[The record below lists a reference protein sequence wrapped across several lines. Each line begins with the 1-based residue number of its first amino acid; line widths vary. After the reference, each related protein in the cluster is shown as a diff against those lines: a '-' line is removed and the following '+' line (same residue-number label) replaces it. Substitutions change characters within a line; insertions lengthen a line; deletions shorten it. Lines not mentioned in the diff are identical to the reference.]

1 MDAGE
6 TDAGSDSCA
15 LQDGCCGHKPAAH
28 DMETGIQLC
37 PSGRQ
42 QVLVAGL
49 HIHVGFAVHLSHER
63 DYQRITLR
71 MLELLM
77 WLLAVSSDMF
87 GCVAGSLTAAGC
99 CMHACSC
106 RDL

>member
-1 MDAGE
+1 VVA
-6 TDAGSDSCA
+6 S
-15 LQDGCCGHKPAAH
+15 LQL
-28 DMETGIQLC
+28 METGTLLY

-49 HIHVGFAVHLSHER
+49 HIHIGFAVHMSHER

-77 WLLAVSSDMF
+77 WLLAVPCDMF

-99 CMHACSC
+99 CVHACSC
-106 RDL
+106 RVL